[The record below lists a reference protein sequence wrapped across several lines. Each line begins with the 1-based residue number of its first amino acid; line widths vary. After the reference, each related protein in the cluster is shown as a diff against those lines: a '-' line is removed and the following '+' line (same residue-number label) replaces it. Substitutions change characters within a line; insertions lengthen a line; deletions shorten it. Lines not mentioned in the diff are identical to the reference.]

1 MNKIDWYISRELLTK
16 TVATGTWLLC
26 IYAFVSLIEVF
37 ESYGDELSTL
47 NVAKLM
53 LLALPT
59 MLYQLAP
66 MMLLIGI
73 LLGLAALSQNLELV
87 AMMAGGISRRRIAA
101 SVIGFSTAFAVVMF
115 AWGELVVPDTARL
128 GEQVRQLHEGVV
140 QDDAQFW
147 LRDGNQFVNYRG
159 VSEEG
164 QMRFVKV
171 FEFDDSGQLKKAIT
185 ADSAQFEEGSEK
197 QVLLLDVVEREL
209 VEGTLATVNHGRIQ
223 TELDIDR
230 QTVELLGKNTSQMS
244 IWQLLKQ
251 ADFLEVAGQETR
263 VYELEFWNRI
273 ILPLSIIAMVAIII
287 PFGFRTVRHTGFQA
301 LLGLVIG
308 LAYIAVQQSAGYIVL
323 LNGLSPLY
331 GAAFVLGVVSI
342 GAVATLYKL

>member
-1 MNKIDWYISRELLTK
+1 MKKIDWHIGRELLTK
-16 TVATGTWLLC
+16 TVATGAWLLC
-26 IYAFVSLIEVF
+26 IYVFVSLIEVF

-53 LLALPT
+53 LLVLPT
-59 MLYQLAP
+59 MVYQLAP

-101 SVIGFSTAFAVVMF
+101 SVAGFATAFAIVMF
-115 AWGELVVPDTARL
+115 AWGELVVPDTARM

-147 LRDGNQFVNYRG
+147 FRDGNRFVNYRG
-159 VSEEG
+159 VSEDG

-171 FEFDDSGQLKKAIT
+171 FEFDERGQLVKTTT
-185 ADSAQFEEGSEK
+185 ADSARFDENSGK
-197 QVLLLDVVEREL
+197 QVLFNVVEQMQ
-209 VEGTLATVNHGRIQ
+209 VEGNLVSANYNHI
-223 TELDIDR
+223 EIEFDIDR
-230 QTVELLGKNTSQMS
+230 QTVELLGRNTAQMS
-244 IWQLLKQ
+244 VWQLLKQ
-251 ADFLEVAGQETR
+251 SNFLETAGQDTK

-273 ILPLSIIAMVAIII
+273 IFPLSIIAMVAIII
-287 PFGFRTVRHTGFQA
+287 PFGFKTVRHTGFQA
-301 LLGLVIG
+301 LFGLVIG

-323 LNGLSPLY
+323 LNGMPPLF
-331 GAAFVLGVVSI
+331 GAAFVLAAVSV
-342 GAVATLYKL
+342 GAFATLYKL